1 MMASINTL
9 VEDVYRL
16 LEEGTT
22 EDLTEKANEF
32 GNRLAFLILDR
43 LKPKEEKRTLRM
55 SNIGKPDRMLW
66 YEINRTIPKEEF
78 NGPTYLKFLYGDLIE
93 EVVLFLSE
101 AAGHTVSDR
110 QRQVTVDGIVGHIDA
125 VLDGVLIDVK
135 STSPYSFKKFK
146 DGSLREDDTF
156 AYIPQLSGYL
166 QGTGINDGAY
176 VAVDKQNGNI
186 AVMTLED
193 TDRVDINARISH
205 VKEVISK
212 DTPPTRC
219 FEPEPMGKSGN
230 MKLPTGCSYCAFK
243 KECYSDVPLRKFI
256 YSTGPVWL
264 THVEE
269 EPKVYEELSEM

>member
-1 MMASINTL
+1 MEIIVDHEVRMMASINTL

-32 GNRLAFLILDR
+32 GNRLASLILDR

-125 VLDGVLIDVK
+125 VIDGVLIDVK
-135 STSPYSFKKFK
+135 STSP
-146 DGSLREDDTF
+146 
-156 AYIPQLSGYL
+156 
-166 QGTGINDGAY
+166 QGLVATGF
-176 VAVDKQNGNI
+176 
-186 AVMTLED
+186 
-193 TDRVDINARISH
+193 
-205 VKEVISK
+205 
-212 DTPPTRC
+212 C
-219 FEPEPMGKSGN
+219 SGN
-230 MKLPTGCSYCAFK
+230 S
-243 KECYSDVPLRKFI
+243 I
-256 YSTGPVWL
+256 STFVR
-264 THVEE
+264 
-269 EPKVYEELSEM
+269 LSWILFT